1 LKREIERLRQV
12 YHQQNLKME
21 NTSPPS
27 ASSTPSNDPTI
38 PTTDKEQQLFQV

>member
-27 ASSTPSNDPTI
+27 ASSNPSNDPTT